1 MTCVVNTLQLGF
13 FSLLGT
19 YLFTP
24 RGGYNNESLLLILSQ
39 ISDAYVS
46 LLDRWQMSVEDRKGR
61 IKRSKTFMNYL
72 GIGVDAHA
80 ALQVHMLRESKPKLF
95 FSRAANKAW
104 YAFAGA
110 EESMILS
117 QISDAYVSLLDRW
130 QMSVE
135 DRKGRIKRS
144 KTFMNYLGIGVDAH
158 AALQVH
164 MLRESKPKLFFSRAA
179 NKAWYAFAGAEE
191 SMKSSCADLPQQIT
205 LVADGVEIP
214 LPPDSQG
221 IILLNIDSYLG
232 GLPLWSHGLR
242 PRRRALNRRYSEGD
256 LNDRSSSPN
265 RR

>member
-24 RGGYNNESLLLILSQ
+24 RGGYNNESLLL
-39 ISDAYVS
+39 
-46 LLDRWQMSVEDRKGR
+46 
-61 IKRSKTFMNYL
+61 
-72 GIGVDAHA
+72 
-80 ALQVHMLRESKPKLF
+80 
-95 FSRAANKAW
+95 
-104 YAFAGA
+104 
-110 EESMILS
+110 ILS